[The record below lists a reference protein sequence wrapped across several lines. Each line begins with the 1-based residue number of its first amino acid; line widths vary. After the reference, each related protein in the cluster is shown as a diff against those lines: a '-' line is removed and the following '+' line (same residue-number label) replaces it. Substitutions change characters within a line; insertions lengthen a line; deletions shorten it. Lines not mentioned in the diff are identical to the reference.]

1 MIRLTDRIPP
11 LSRPEAELL
20 KIRCTAE
27 CYPDIAML
35 WEQDGGNCVISM
47 LDGNM
52 VIANHGGDTG
62 ELAEFVGVLS
72 PCCVFSDLE
81 TLHAIGLFPEE
92 AVCVMCRDADIPGLT
107 ESDRLSSD
115 EIYRLLDVDGLSLPE
130 YAYFAVDF
138 CRRLNHGQAQYFAL
152 RDKCAAISL
161 HSGNYALMNGISSRQ
176 KGFGAR
182 ALTAILQLNYGRTF
196 LACCRE
202 SVRGFYEKNGF
213 HELYKSAYWVKNK

>member
-27 CYPDIAML
+27 CYPDIGL
-35 WEQDGGNCVISM
+35 FWEQDDGKCYLSM

-52 VIANHGGDTG
+52 VIANYGGDTG
-62 ELAEFVGVLS
+62 ELAEFVGLLS

-81 TLHAIGLFPEE
+81 TLTAIGLLPDE
-92 AVCVMCRDADIPGLT
+92 AVCVMCRKADIPGCA
-107 ESDRLSSD
+107 ESDRLSSG

-130 YAYFAVDF
+130 YEYFAVDF

-161 HSGNYALMNGISSRQ
+161 HSGEFALMNGIASHE
-176 KGFGAR
+176 KGYGTR
-182 ALTAILQLNYGRTF
+182 ALTAILQLNYGRSF
-196 LACCRE
+196 LVCCRE

-213 HELYKSAYWVKNK
+213 YELYKSAYWVRNK